1 MHDGNPMGDS
11 NAFWGV
17 GADQRLGNTMNA
29 SERFDLVG
37 RHFGSTGTATAV
49 PDPAGVTL
57 VMPRHLREVR
67 IEIGPDAS
75 DHDGQTGIEIVRREH
90 IDPITDSAFVNPEN
104 HVLESC
110 FTRQLPATD
119 GDGVVLTHFLRVR
132 SPKSSSLGCR
142 NCQTTGTVK
151 ATVRP
156 MVTQIAVV

>member
-1 MHDGNPMGDS
+1 
-11 NAFWGV
+11 
-17 GADQRLGNTMNA
+17 
-29 SERFDLVG
+29 
-37 RHFGSTGTATAV
+37 
-49 PDPAGVTL
+49 
-57 VMPRHLREVR
+57 MPRHLREVR
-67 IEIGPDAS
+67 IEIGPDAT
-75 DHDGQTGIEIVRREH
+75 DHDGQTGIEIVGRDH
-90 IDPITDSAFVNPEN
+90 IDPITDSAFINTEH
-104 HVLESC
+104 HVLECC